1 MGGLVNGVSSIA
13 GALESITSDTSAL
26 GAITGDTAASSAFNN
41 GLSAAG
47 EAGIANNLQS
57 GEEQL
62 QLQQQ
67 EDAVNTALALAGQQ
81 EKDNAQN
88 AQKIIGDMT

>member
-1 MGGLVNGVSSIA
+1 MGGLLSGVL
-13 GALESITSDTSAL
+13 GDAL
-26 GAITGDTAASSAFNN
+26 GAISGNASSSSAFNA
-41 GLSAAG
+41 GLGQAG
-47 EAGIANNLQS
+47 EQGIQNNLQS

-62 QLQQQ
+62 QLQQE

>member
-1 MGGLVNGVSSIA
+1 MGIGGIIGDALGGLINNA
-13 GALESITSDTSAL
+13 GS
-26 GAITGDTAASSAFNN
+26 SSAFNS
-41 GLSAAG
+41 GLEQAG
-47 EAGIANNLQS
+47 QQGIANNLQS

-62 QLQQQ
+62 QLQQEQ
-67 EDAVNTALALAGQQ
+67 DAVNTALALAGQE

>member
-1 MGGLVNGVSSIA
+1 MMGGLLSGLGGLLGDAASAVGGNASSSA
-13 GALESITSDTSAL
+13 AFNSAL
-26 GAITGDTAASSAFNN
+26 QS
-41 GLSAAG
+41 AG
-47 EAGIANNLQS
+47 EQGIQNNLQS

-62 QLQQQ
+62 QLQQA
-67 EDAVNTALALAGQQ
+67 EDAANTALALAGQQ

>member
-1 MGGLVNGVSSIA
+1 MGIGGLLG
-13 GALESITSDTSAL
+13 DAL
-26 GAITGDTAASSAFNN
+26 GALAGNSGSSSAFNS
-41 GLSAAG
+41 GLEQAG
-47 EAGIANNLQS
+47 EGGIANNLQS

-62 QLQQQ
+62 QLQQE